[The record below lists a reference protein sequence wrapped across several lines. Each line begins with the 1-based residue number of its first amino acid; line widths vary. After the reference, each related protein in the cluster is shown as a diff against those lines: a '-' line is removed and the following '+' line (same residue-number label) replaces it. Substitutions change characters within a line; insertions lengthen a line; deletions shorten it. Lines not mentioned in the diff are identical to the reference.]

1 MNKNSNNFD
10 PYKYIP
16 FVIIVFLIAKFI
28 FTEGNLTWFVTSFKS
43 LIFASIIIYLLSPV
57 VRIIKVKFKFQH
69 TLSVLLTYFIVFA
82 FIALFIMLIVPTIID
97 SVNLLVKNIKSVSN
111 TNEISNLINSLFV
124 TNLISPEQI
133 DLIIVRLEESLVDFS
148 SNILSISTQLISS
161 ITNVISN
168 IALILLSLF
177 MAFYALRDSEEISPK
192 LKKLV
197 RAFLPKKYAE
207 WTLRIAKLTDKSL
220 KKFLIGKIYTCI
232 ILGLLVS
239 ISIYMVNIVSP
250 LKIPY
255 APLMGFIIGI
265 TNIIPYIGPF
275 IGTVPCLIF
284 ALFSGFW
291 ESIVLLIII
300 LVMQQV
306 DNIIISPRI
315 LGNSVG
321 LKPFWVVASVTIGGS
336 FFGAFGMILAVPI
349 ASVILTLVMERV
361 DAVDLD

>member
-1 MNKNSNNFD
+1 MNTNKNNNFD

-16 FVIIVFLIAKFI
+16 FIIIVFLIAKFI
-28 FTEGNLTWFVTSFKS
+28 FKSGNLTWFVSSFKS
-43 LIFASIIIYLLSPV
+43 LIFASVIIYLLSPV
-57 VRIIKVKFKFQH
+57 VRIIKTKLKFRH

-82 FIALFIMLIVPTIID
+82 FISLFIVLIVPTITD
-97 SVNLLVKNIKSVSN
+97 SVNSLVNNIPS
-111 TNEISNLINSLFV
+111 TGEISNFINGLFV
-124 TNLISPEQI
+124 SNLISPEQI
-133 DLIIVRLEESLVDFS
+133 NSFIQTLEQSIVNFS
-148 SNILSISTQLISS
+148 SNILSFSTQLISS

-168 IALILLSLF
+168 IALLFLSLF
-177 MAFYALRDSEEISPK
+177 MAFYALKDSEEMRPK
-192 LKKLV
+192 LRRLV
-197 RAFLPKKYAE
+197 RAFLPQKYAE
-207 WTLRIAKLTDKSL
+207 WTLRVARLTDTAL
-220 KKFLIGKIYTCI
+220 KKFLIGKIYTCL

-239 ISIYMVNIVSP
+239 ISIYIVNLVTP

-291 ESIVLLIII
+291 EAIGLMIII
-300 LVMQQV
+300 LVMQQI
-306 DNIIISPRI
+306 DNIIVSPKI

-336 FFGAFGMILAVPI
+336 FFGAIGMILAVPI
-349 ASVILTLVMERV
+349 ASVILTLVMEKI
-361 DAVDLD
+361 DTVDLKD